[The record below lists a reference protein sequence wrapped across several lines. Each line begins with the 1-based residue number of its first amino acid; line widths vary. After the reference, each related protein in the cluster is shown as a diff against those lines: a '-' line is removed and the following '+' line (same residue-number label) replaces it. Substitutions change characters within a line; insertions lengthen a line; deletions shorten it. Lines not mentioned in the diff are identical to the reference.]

1 MYLTE
6 IAPINIRGSMGVLH
20 QFALTMGIL
29 VSQICGLRQVFGN
42 IQNPYCYY
50 KHMCGPYVRIC
61 MNSACH
67 YQCHCDT

>member
-29 VSQICGLRQVFGN
+29 VSQICGLRQVFGE
-42 IQNPYCYY
+42 
-50 KHMCGPYVRIC
+50 
-61 MNSACH
+61 
-67 YQCHCDT
+67 T